1 MGIDPATPSPPSAV
15 HPLAERLHRLETFG
29 SRNAFFWR
37 EGVRWRRR
45 SYADLRRRIEAC
57 AATLAAAGAGEGT
70 PVLIQGPAGPD
81 WIEALLATFYLGA
94 VAVPLDEA
102 SGEGFR
108 AEVAA
113 RSGARIAVAP
123 RHLPPPAGC
132 RGVEMGA
139 WDGRSA
145 PPPAAW
151 DVSRT
156 AEIVFTSGTTGEP
169 KGVVL
174 THGNLA
180 TDFFPIERAF
190 LKRERL
196 VRAFGELRFLS
207 TLPLSHMFGQAM
219 SAFLPLFM
227 GLTVAFV
234 PPRPRDVMEAA
245 RRLRAWGLFTVPRLM
260 DLLGAEARLLLR
272 DSGRLDEFLRNQ
284 ERFASW
290 PFYLQPFF
298 FGSMRRMLGWRFRLF
313 VSGGAALPP
322 EVQSF
327 WERSGFLVVQGYGL
341 TETAPIVS
349 ISNPFD
355 RRAGSVGR
363 PLGIQEVKLGEG
375 GEILVRGPNVTR
387 GYFGAGGN
395 GEGEGWFHTGD
406 VGEIDER
413 GRLTIRGRVKDVIV
427 TAEGENVYPADV
439 ESALAKTGGVREA
452 CVLGLPGPGGDRVH
466 AVLLLEEGAR
476 PDDLVRRAN
485 AALEPRQRIKDYT
498 VWTDGDLPRTGTGKV
513 RKGILRERLLA
524 SRGSAADPTP
534 GRLEDAIR
542 GLVARVARIEPARIT
557 RASRL
562 TEDLGFASLD
572 LVELGVAFEEEYGI
586 ALPEE
591 SLALARVEDLERA
604 AAEGLTG
611 GARRPA
617 GPAGGAQEAGA
628 DSASQ
633 AREADAA
640 GGIPAVDRLTGAAMA
655 EPGEPSRAGV
665 RSGALPLGRWARR
678 APVRWLRRG
687 IEEILMRP
695 FVLLYTRPSVEGLH
709 HLSGTPGP
717 YLFVADHH
725 SFMDTGVMKVAL
737 PRPLRGR
744 IAPAMTTR
752 YHRVHFRET
761 PGGLPV
767 RIKEAIQVGLVEFFF
782 NAWPLPETVRFRT
795 SLAYA
800 GELADAGWSLLIFP
814 EGRHVP
820 EGSTARFRGGI
831 GIFARELRMPVVPVH
846 LEGTSRVLPEGVHW
860 PRPGATRIVIG
871 RPILDPGADPAE
883 ATERLEKAVREL
895 GGPATSGA

>member
-1 MGIDPATPSPPSAV
+1 MNLLETEPSPPSV
-15 HPLAERLHRLETFG
+15 HDLTERLRRLESFG
-29 SRNAFFWR
+29 GRNAFFWR

-45 SYADLRRRIEAC
+45 SYAELRRRIETC

-81 WIEALLATFYLGA
+81 WIEALLAIFFLGA
-94 VAVPLDEA
+94 VAVPLDEV
-102 SGEGFR
+102 SGEGFV

-113 RSGARIAVAP
+113 RSGARIAVTP
-123 RHLPPPAGC
+123 RHLPSLAGC
-132 RGVEMGA
+132 RRVELGA
-139 WDGRSA
+139 WEDGAA
-145 PPPAAW
+145 PAPVSWDAA
-151 DVSRT
+151 RT

-180 TDFFPIERAF
+180 ADFFPIERAF
-190 LKRERL
+190 LKRENL
-196 VRAFGELRFLS
+196 VQAFGELRFLS

-272 DSGRLDEFLRNQ
+272 ESGGLEEFQRRQ
-284 ERFASW
+284 ERFESW
-290 PFYLQPFF
+290 PFYLQPLF
-298 FGSMRRMLGWRFRLF
+298 FGPVRRMLGWRFRLF
-313 VSGGAALPP
+313 VSGGAPLPP
-322 EVQSF
+322 EVQRF
-327 WERSGFLVVQGYGL
+327 WERSGYLVVQGYGL

-387 GYFGAGGN
+387 GYFGTGGD
-395 GEGEGWFHTGD
+395 GGEGWFHTGD

-427 TAEGENVYPADV
+427 TAEGENVHPGDV
-439 ESALAKTGGVREA
+439 ESALAKVEGVREA
-452 CVLGLPGPGGDRVH
+452 SVLGLPGPGGDRVH
-466 AVLLLEEGAR
+466 AVLLLEAVTPGPEEI
-476 PDDLVRRAN
+476 VRRAN

-498 VWTDGDLPRTGTGKV
+498 IWTDGDLPRTATGKV
-513 RKGILRERLLA
+513 RKMLLRERLLA
-524 SRGSAADPTP
+524 ARESSPDAAAP
-534 GRLEDAIR
+534 RRMEEAVR
-542 GLVARVARIEPARIT
+542 RLVARVARIEPARVSS
-557 RASRL
+557 ASRL

-572 LVELGVAFEEEYGI
+572 LVELGVAFEEEYGVP
-586 ALPEE
+586 LPEE
-591 SLALARVEDLERA
+591 SLARARVRDLERV
-604 AAEGLTG
+604 AAEALTG
-611 GARRPA
+611 GVQRPA
-617 GPAGGAQEAGA
+617 SGPLRAAEAAVVTGPEAPKTTAG
-628 DSASQ
+628 
-633 AREADAA
+633 RN
-640 GGIPAVDRLTGAAMA
+640 PAVDLLRGSAGTEAEERLVPAAMRR
-655 EPGEPSRAGV
+655 GE
-665 RSGALPLGRWARR
+665 LPLGRWARLS
-678 APVRWLRRG
+678 PIRWLRRG
-687 IEEILMRP
+687 VEECLMRP
-695 FVLLYTRPSVEGLH
+695 FVLLYTRPTIEGLH
-709 HLSGTPGP
+709 NLDATPGP

-725 SFMDTGVMKVAL
+725 SFMDTGVLKVAL

-752 YHRVHFRET
+752 YHRVHFREM
-761 PGGLPV
+761 PGRVSV
-767 RIKEAIQVGLVEFFF
+767 RIKEAFQVGLVEFFF
-782 NAWPLPETVRFRT
+782 NAWPLPETVRFRS
-795 SLAYA
+795 SLSYA

-820 EGSTARFRGGI
+820 EGSEAKFRGGI

-846 LEGTSRVLPEGVHW
+846 LEGTSHVLPERVYW
-860 PRPGATRIVIG
+860 PRFGKTRIVIG
-871 RPILDPGADPAE
+871 RPVVIDARADPAE
-883 ATERLEKAVREL
+883 TTRRLETAVREL
-895 GGPATSGA
+895 KKPAT